1 MRHIIARAK
10 NAITDMLF
18 PPLCLTCENLLAP
31 EERGGVICA
40 ACVRSIP
47 LYDALSCPACKRRIP
62 DNGLPCHP
70 EAKYL
75 LAAAAHYGNEK
86 AHKLIWQFKYENWL
100 SAGTPLGSL
109 MANHLR
115 KTGHDFSEYAVVPIP
130 LHGGRE
136 WKRGFNQ
143 AAVIGARI
151 AKEFFLP
158 TMTGNLVREKETA
171 SQADQ
176 KDYAARETNIQG
188 AFHAK
193 RPEEFKGKNI
203 LLVDDVTTSGA
214 TLQEATRVLKQ
225 CGAKKIIAAVIARAH

>member
-18 PPLCLTCENLLAP
+18 PPLCLGCGKLLAHG
-31 EERGGVICA
+31 EKENVVCGACA
-40 ACVRSIP
+40 ASIP
-47 LYDALSCPACKRRIP
+47 LYDALSCPACSRRVP
-62 DNGLPCHP
+62 HGQAACHP

-75 LAAAAHYGNEK
+75 LAAAAHYGNET

-109 MANHLR
+109 MTAHMR
-115 KTGHDFSEYAVVPIP
+115 KTGHDFSGYAVVPIP
-130 LHGGRE
+130 LHKERE

-143 AAVIGARI
+143 ASVIGAHI
-151 AKEFFLP
+151 AREFSLP
-158 TMTGNLVREKETA
+158 VMHGNLVRGRATA

-176 KDYAARETNIQG
+176 KDYAARETNIRG

-193 RPEEFKGKNI
+193 RPEEFRGKNI
-203 LLVDDVTTSGA
+203 ILVDDVTTSGA
-214 TLQEATRVLKQ
+214 TLQEAARVLKQ
-225 CGAKKIIAAVIARAH
+225 CGAKKIVAAVIAKAR

>member
-1 MRHIIARAK
+1 MHHIIARAK
-10 NAITDMLF
+10 NIVLDMLF
-18 PPLCLTCENLLAP
+18 PPLCLTCAELLKH
-31 EERGGVICA
+31 EEKESVICH
-40 ACVRSIP
+40 ACTASIP

-62 DNGLPCHP
+62 DNSLPCHP

-100 SAGTPLGSL
+100 SAGAPLGSL
-109 MANHLR
+109 MVSHLQ
-115 KTGHDFSEYAVVPIP
+115 KTGHDFSGYTIVPIP

-136 WKRGFNQ
+136 WRRGFNQ

-151 AKEFFLP
+151 AKEFSLP
-158 TMTGNLVREKETA
+158 VLASNLVREKETA

-176 KDYAARETNIQG
+176 KDYAARETNIRG

-214 TLQEATRVLKQ
+214 TLQEAARVLKQ

>member
-1 MRHIIARAK
+1 MRRIIARAK

-18 PPLCLTCENLLAP
+18 PPLCLTCGNLLDP
-31 EERGGVICA
+31 EEKNGV
-40 ACVRSIP
+40 ACRACIASIP
-47 LYDALSCPACKRRIP
+47 LYDALSCPACARRVP
-62 DNGLPCHP
+62 NGTLACHP

-75 LAAAAHYGNEK
+75 LAGAAHYGNEK

-100 SAGTPLGSL
+100 SAGTPLSSL
-109 MANHLR
+109 MTEHLR
-115 KTGHDFSEYAVVPIP
+115 KTEHDFSGYAVVPIP
-130 LHGGRE
+130 LHKNRE

-151 AKEFFLP
+151 AYEFSLP
-158 TMTGNLVREKETA
+158 VLPGNLVREKETA
-171 SQADQ
+171 AQADQ

-193 RPEEFKGKNI
+193 RPEEFKGRNI

-214 TLQEATRVLKQ
+214 TLHEAARVLKQ